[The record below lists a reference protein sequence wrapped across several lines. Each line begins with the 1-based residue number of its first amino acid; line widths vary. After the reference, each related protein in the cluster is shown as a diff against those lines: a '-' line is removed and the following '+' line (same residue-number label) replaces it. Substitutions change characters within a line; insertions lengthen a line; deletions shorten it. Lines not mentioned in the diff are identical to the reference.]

1 MEKYFIVVAILLI
14 VAVAATIYTRK
25 ANKKRLDDMH
35 KRRKL
40 FK

>member
-1 MEKYFIVVAILLI
+1 MEKYLIVVVLLLA
-14 VAVAATIYTRK
+14 VAVAVAIYTRK